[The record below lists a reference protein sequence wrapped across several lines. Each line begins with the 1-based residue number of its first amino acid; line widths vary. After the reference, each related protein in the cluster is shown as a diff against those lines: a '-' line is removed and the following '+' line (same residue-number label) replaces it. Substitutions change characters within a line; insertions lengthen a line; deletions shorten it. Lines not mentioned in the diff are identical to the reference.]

1 MEIIAI
7 DHIGIAVDSSSDAFE
22 RVLSLLG
29 LQRTSTE
36 KIFSQGTAA
45 SFIEAPNLTLEAVS
59 PLNASGPI
67 QRYLNRHGGGLH
79 HIAFKVRNI
88 DAAYEHC
95 IRQGLRPLSDEPT
108 HGARGKKV
116 FFLHPKQTAGIL
128 IEFCATEENEGP
140 QPPIETHHAWA
151 SAYADEIDVSKPLP
165 RIGITT
171 SMEGKNQVLN
181 IEYVDAIRAA
191 GGLPVI
197 LPAISHSQYTYKLL
211 RMIDGLIVTGGP
223 GILVG
228 LEEHLRP
235 GLSVTPSIRTAADQR
250 ILQMYFRMNKPF
262 LGICYGMQLFN
273 VHFGGSLYASVEV
286 ERPDTIR
293 HKYKRGI
300 CKHPLVLEEDTRLGQ
315 WIAACELD
323 VVNSIHVQAIK
334 RLASPLRAVAY
345 SPDGV
350 IEAIEYPD
358 RPWYGTQFHPE
369 KMLPRSK
376 ALFRHFVEQVREG
389 VSNESEMGAANA

>member
-29 LQRTSTE
+29 LQQSGAE
-36 KIFSQGTAA
+36 HLFSQGIEAR
-45 SFIEAPNLTLEAVS
+45 FIEAPNLTLEAVS
-59 PLNASGPI
+59 PLGASGPI
-67 QRYLNRHGGGLH
+67 QRYLNRNGGGLH
-79 HIAFKVRNI
+79 HIAFKVRDI
-88 DAAYEHC
+88 YAAYDHC
-95 IRQGLRPLSDEPT
+95 KRHGLRPLSDEPT
-108 HGARGKKV
+108 HGAKGKKV

-128 IEFCATEENEGP
+128 IEFCASKNNDGREP
-140 QPPIETHHAWA
+140 QHETSNAWS
-151 SAYADEIDVSKPLP
+151 SANVDEIDVSKPLP

-171 SMEGKNQVLN
+171 SMEDNNQVLN
-181 IEYVDAIRAA
+181 IAYVDAVRAA
-191 GGLPVI
+191 GGLPII

-211 RMIDGLIVTGGP
+211 RMIDGLIMTGGP

-228 LEEHLRP
+228 LDEHLRP
-235 GLSVTPSIRTAADQR
+235 GLTVTPSLRTAADLR
-250 ILQMYFRMNKPF
+250 ILRMFFTMNKPF
-262 LGICYGMQLFN
+262 LGICYGMQMLN

-293 HKYKRGI
+293 HKYKRGT
-300 CKHPLVLEEDTRLGQ
+300 CKHPLVVEEDTRLGA

-323 VVNSIHVQAIK
+323 VVNSIHVQAVK

-376 ALFRHFVEQVREG
+376 ALFGHFVEQVREG
-389 VSNESEMGAANA
+389 VVNEAKKGSANA